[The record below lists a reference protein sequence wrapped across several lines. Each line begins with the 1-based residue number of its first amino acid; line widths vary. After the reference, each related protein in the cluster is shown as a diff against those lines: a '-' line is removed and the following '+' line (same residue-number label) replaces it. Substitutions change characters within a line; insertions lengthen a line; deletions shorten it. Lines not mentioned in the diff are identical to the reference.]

1 MASSIDSS
9 ARVLFVT
16 PECAPMTKTGGLG
29 DVSAALPEALRA
41 AGMDVRTLLP
51 GYEEVLGAMAH
62 AQLRA
67 SVRVLGFDCRLLDA
81 GAFIVV
87 DCPEL
92 YARDGSPYQSRDGR
106 DWDDNAVRFGAFCK
120 VAALLGTPGSPLAW
134 RPDLVHCNDWPAAL
148 APVHLHGERERAAT
162 VMTVHNLAFQG
173 LCDPALVGPL
183 EVPASYFTPD
193 GLEFYG
199 KLSFLKGGLVYA
211 DALTTVS
218 PTYAREI
225 QTPDFGSG
233 LDGLLRR
240 RRDVLTGI
248 LNGIDTQTWNPATDA
263 RIARR
268 YDAGRLE
275 AKAENKAALQRR
287 LHLPVDE
294 DLPLLGAVGRFT
306 HQKGID
312 LLAAAADELVAMPAQ
327 LVVLGKGEPEHERE
341 LAAVAA
347 RHPGRVAV
355 AIGFNEDLAHA
366 IEAGA
371 DVFLM
376 PSRFEPCGLN
386 QMYSQRYGTPPVARA
401 TGGLVDTVIDGV
413 TGFLFESAESA
424 ALVAAARRALAAYR
438 DPARW
443 TRIQRAAMARD
454 FSWGEAARRYAD
466 LYRRLAMVAQR

>member
-1 MASSIDSS
+1 MQ
-9 ARVLFVT
+9 VLFVT

-29 DVSAALPEALRA
+29 DVSAALPRALHA
-41 AGMDVRTLLP
+41 VGIDVRTLLP
-51 GYEEVLGAMAH
+51 GYKEVLAAFAGARPTA
-62 AQLRA
+62 
-67 SVRVLGFDCRLLDA
+67 VFRVLGFPCRLLEA
-81 GAFIVV
+81 GAFLVV

-92 YARDGSPYQSRDGR
+92 YVRDGGPYQGPEGR
-106 DWDDNAVRFGAFCK
+106 DWPDNPVRFGVLCK
-120 VAALLGTPGSPLAW
+120 TAALLGTPRTPLSW
-134 RPDLVHCNDWPAAL
+134 RARLVHCHDWPAAL
-148 APVHLHGERERAAT
+148 APVYLHGEPERPAT

-173 LCDPALVGPL
+173 LCDPALLGPL
-183 EVPASYFTPD
+183 ELAPSYFALE

-199 KLSFLKGGLVYA
+199 KLSLLKGGLVYA

-225 QTPDFGSG
+225 QTPDFGAG

-240 RRDVLTGI
+240 RRDALTGI
-248 LNGIDTQTWNPATDA
+248 LNGIDTDAWNPATDA

-268 YDAGRLE
+268 YDASTLD

-287 LHLPVDE
+287 VNLPVDD
-294 DLPLLGAVGRFT
+294 DLPLLGTVGRFT

-312 LLAAAADELVAMPAQ
+312 LLAAAVDELIAMPAQ
-327 LVVLGKGEPEHERE
+327 LVLLGSGQAEHERA
-341 LAAVAA
+341 LAAAAA
-347 RHPGRVAV
+347 RHPNRIAV
-355 AIGFNEDLAHA
+355 VTGFDEDLAHA

-401 TGGLVDTVIDGV
+401 TGGLVDTVVDGV

-424 ALVAAARRALAAYR
+424 ALVAAVRRALAAYR

-443 TRIQRAAMARD
+443 TRIQHAAMARD
-454 FSWGEAARRYAD
+454 FSWAEAARRYAD
-466 LYRRLAMVAQR
+466 LYQRLATVLPR